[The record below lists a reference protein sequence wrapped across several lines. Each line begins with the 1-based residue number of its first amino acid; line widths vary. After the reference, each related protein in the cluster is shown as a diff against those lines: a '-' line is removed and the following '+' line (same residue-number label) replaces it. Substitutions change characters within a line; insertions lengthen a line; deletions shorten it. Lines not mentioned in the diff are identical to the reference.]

1 MMVMLRFAAHEAQL
15 KWIALGLGIFSTIA
29 IIRDWYPYTMIINLP
44 FCLIWGYCAW
54 LHRQWQLKWVN
65 ILFILLYLYG
75 LAEYYFFSEFC
86 TLPTD

>member
-44 FCLIWGYCAW
+44 FCLIWGYCVW
-54 LHRQWQLKWVN
+54 LHR
-65 ILFILLYLYG
+65 
-75 LAEYYFFSEFC
+75 E
-86 TLPTD
+86 